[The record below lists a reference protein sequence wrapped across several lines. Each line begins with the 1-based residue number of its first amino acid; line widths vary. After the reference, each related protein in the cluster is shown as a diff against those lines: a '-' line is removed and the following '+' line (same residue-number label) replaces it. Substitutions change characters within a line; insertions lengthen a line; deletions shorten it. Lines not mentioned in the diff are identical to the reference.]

1 MSIVVDFPGGN
12 VYHNKRLRTY
22 EKCTGIQ
29 LYNCEYSLDISLV
42 DETTWKQ
49 RRTKDMSI
57 FMLGIDHNMAPVDI
71 RALFAFTRKN
81 TGEALLKLK
90 KEPGICGCIILST
103 CNRLE
108 LWVSTEENEK
118 PELYQWLCRLKGIE
132 GEEYRKYFIS
142 RENEEAVEHLF
153 YLTSGLKSQI
163 LGEDQILT
171 QVKDALSFAR
181 EEFTTDSVLEVLF
194 RMAVTAGKKIKTEV
208 PFSHGNPSV
217 IHQAIRFLEEG
228 GYHVRNKVCMVI
240 GNGEMGKMAAQT
252 LREAGADVTVTI
264 RQYRSGVVNIPV
276 GCSRINYGER
286 MDYLPECDL
295 VVSATASPNY
305 TLTEEL
311 FEDVRVERPMI
322 LIDLA
327 VPRDIDPEIRKK
339 ENITLYDMDSFR
351 TSETP
356 KELADNLEAAGK
368 IVKEQ
373 MEEFSQW
380 LDGRD
385 IIPRIQE
392 IKADAVEDLNLRIE
406 KIFRKTPME
415 DSDREKLKKAV
426 DTAAGKVVNK
436 LIFGLRDSL
445 NQDVFLEC
453 VEGLEKLYE
462 E

>member
-1 MSIVVDFPGGN
+1 MSICMF
-12 VYHNKRLRTY
+12 
-22 EKCTGIQ
+22 
-29 LYNCEYSLDISLV
+29 
-42 DETTWKQ
+42 
-49 RRTKDMSI
+49 
-57 FMLGIDHNMAPVDI
+57 GIDHNRASVDI
-71 RALFAFTRKN
+71 RSIFSFTKKNAVAAMEEVKN
-81 TGEALLKLK
+81 TE
-90 KEPGICGCIILST
+90 GILGCVILST
-103 CNRLE
+103 CNRME
-108 LWVSTEENEK
+108 CWVSTAENWDGSLFDEICRIK
-118 PELYQWLCRLKGIE
+118 NVDPED
-132 GEEYRKYFIS
+132 YRAYF
-142 RENEEAVEHLF
+142 RERTDREAVDHLF
-153 YLTSGLKSQI
+153 HLTCGLKSQI

-171 QVKDALSFAR
+171 QVKDALSMSR
-181 EEFTTDSVLEVLF
+181 DEFTTDSVLEVLF

-264 RQYRSGVVNIPV
+264 RQYRSGVVSIPV

-339 ENITLYDMDSFR
+339 DNITLYDMDSFR
-351 TSETP
+351 TDETP
-356 KELADNLEAAGK
+356 KELADNLEAAGS
-368 IVKEQ
+368 IVKDQ
-373 MEEFSQW
+373 MNEFFRW
-380 LDGRD
+380 LEGRD

-415 DSDREKLKKAV
+415 DSDRENLKKAV

-445 NQDVFLEC
+445 NQDAFLEC